1 MRRDLSGSWKKSVR
15 NDLTY
20 ARISRELVGRG
31 YILITE
37 QCRAK
42 VKSLQTK
49 YKQIVDQLRRSGTG
63 REPDEES
70 EVPSDFPV
78 FKDIDA
84 MMGGRAFIMPVHL
97 LLSAD
102 APDPLTNTPVLA
114 LLCLWRA
121 GLAHQILCKH

>member
-1 MRRDLSGSWKKSVR
+1 MGH
-15 NDLTY
+15 
-20 ARISRELVGRG
+20 G

-63 REPDEES
+63 CEPDEES
-70 EVPSDFPV
+70 EVPSDFLV
-78 FKDIDA
+78 FEDIDA
-84 MMGGRAFIMPVHL
+84 MMGGRAFVMPVHL
-97 LLSAD
+97 LLS